1 MKKFASLYDAVFVTI
16 IGGLVALVALP
27 AIVIRAQ
34 DKARDQQPS
43 QQQSEISDISEKELK
58 AFAKA
63 YVAFQKIRSA
73 YENSL
78 DGVRDRQEETK
89 AQHEALIKID
99 KALEKQGLKPD
110 ALYRIFKAVN
120 ADENLHAKAMKLIEE
135 EQRAA
140 S

>member
-1 MKKFASLYDAVFVTI
+1 MLAMI
-16 IGGLVALVALP
+16 IGGLVASP
-27 AIVIRAQ
+27 AIVVDAQ

-43 QQQSEISDISEKELK
+43 QESEISDRDLK

-63 YVAFQKIRSA
+63 YVEFHKIRSA

-78 DGVRDRQEETK
+78 DDVSNRQEETK

-120 ADENLHAKAMKLIEE
+120 ADEKLRAKTMKLIEE
-135 EQRAA
+135 ERRAA

>member
-1 MKKFASLYDAVFVTI
+1 MKKFAWIYAVIAVV
-16 IGGLVALVALP
+16 IGGLVGPP
-27 AIVIRAQ
+27 AIGIRAQ
-34 DKARDQQPS
+34 DKARDQQLS
-43 QQQSEISDISEKELK
+43 QQSEISDKELK

-63 YVAFQKIRSA
+63 YVEFQKIRSA

-78 DGVRDRQEETK
+78 DNVGNRQEETK

-99 KALEKQGLKPD
+99 KALQKQGLKPD

-120 ADENLHAKAMKLIEE
+120 ADEKLHAKAMKLIEE
-135 EQRAA
+135 ERRAT

>member
-1 MKKFASLYDAVFVTI
+1 MLAMI
-16 IGGLVALVALP
+16 IGGLVVSP
-27 AIVIRAQ
+27 AIVVDAQ

-43 QQQSEISDISEKELK
+43 QESEISDRDLK

-63 YVAFQKIRSA
+63 YVEFHKIRSA

-78 DGVRDRQEETK
+78 DDVGNRQEETK

-110 ALYRIFKAVN
+110 AYYRIFKAVN
-120 ADENLHAKAMKLIEE
+120 ADEKLRAKTMKLIEE
-135 EQRAA
+135 ERRAA

>member
-1 MKKFASLYDAVFVTI
+1 VKKFASLYDAVFVMI
-16 IGGLVALVALP
+16 IGGLVALVASP

-34 DKARDQQPS
+34 DKAQDQQPS
-43 QQQSEISDISEKELK
+43 QQPEISDKELK

-63 YVAFQKIRSA
+63 YVEFHKIRSA

-78 DGVRDRQEETK
+78 DDVGNRQEETK

-120 ADENLHAKAMKLIEE
+120 ADEKLHAKAMKLIEE
-135 EQRAA
+135 ERRAT

>member
-1 MKKFASLYDAVFVTI
+1 MKKFASIYAMLAMI
-16 IGGLVALVALP
+16 IGGLVASP
-27 AIVIRAQ
+27 AIVVRAQ
-34 DKARDQQPS
+34 DRTRGQQPS
-43 QQQSEISDISEKELK
+43 QEPEISDRDLK

-63 YVAFQKIRSA
+63 YVEFHKIRSA

-78 DGVRDRQEETK
+78 DEVSNRQEETK

-110 ALYRIFKAVN
+110 AYYRIFKAVN
-120 ADENLHAKAMKLIEE
+120 ADEKLRAKTMKLIEE
-135 EQRAA
+135 ERRAA

>member
-1 MKKFASLYDAVFVTI
+1 VKKFASLYDAVFVMI
-16 IGGLVALVALP
+16 IGGLVALVASP

-43 QQQSEISDISEKELK
+43 QQSEISDKELK

-63 YVAFQKIRSA
+63 YVEFHKIRSA

-78 DGVRDRQEETK
+78 DDVGNRQEQTK

-99 KALEKQGLKPD
+99 KALEKQGLKLD

-120 ADENLHAKAMKLIEE
+120 ADEKLHAKAMKLIEE
-135 EQRAA
+135 ERRAT

>member
-1 MKKFASLYDAVFVTI
+1 VKKFAPLYALLAVI
-16 IGGLVALVALP
+16 IGGLVASP

-34 DKARDQQPS
+34 DKARDQQTG
-43 QQQSEISDISEKELK
+43 QQSEISDKELK

-63 YVAFQKIRSA
+63 YVEFHKIRTV

-78 DGVRDRQEETK
+78 DGVGNRQEETK

-120 ADENLHAKAMKLIEE
+120 ADEKLHAKAMKLIEE

>member
-1 MKKFASLYDAVFVTI
+1 MKKFASLYDAVFVMI
-16 IGGLVALVALP
+16 IGGLVALVASP

-34 DKARDQQPS
+34 DKAQDQQPS
-43 QQQSEISDISEKELK
+43 QQSEISDKELK

-63 YVAFQKIRSA
+63 YVEFHKIRSA

-78 DGVRDRQEETK
+78 DDVGNRQEETK

-120 ADENLHAKAMKLIEE
+120 ADEKLHAKAMKLIEE
-135 EQRAA
+135 ERRAT

>member
-1 MKKFASLYDAVFVTI
+1 MKKFASIYAVLTVI
-16 IGGLVALVALP
+16 IGGLVAPP
-27 AIVIRAQ
+27 AIVVRAQ
-34 DKARDQQPS
+34 DKPRDQQPG
-43 QQQSEISDISEKELK
+43 QQSEISDKELK

-63 YVAFQKIRSA
+63 YVEFHKIRSA

-78 DGVRDRQEETK
+78 DEVRNRQEETK

-110 ALYRIFKAVN
+110 AYYRIFKAVN
-120 ADENLHAKAMKLIEE
+120 ADEKLRAKTMKLIEE
-135 EQRAA
+135 ERRAA

>member
-1 MKKFASLYDAVFVTI
+1 MKKFAWIYAVIAVG
-16 IGGLVALVALP
+16 IGGLVGLP
-27 AIVIRAQ
+27 AIGIRAQ

-43 QQQSEISDISEKELK
+43 QQSEISDKELK

-63 YVAFQKIRSA
+63 YVEFQKIRSA
-73 YENSL
+73 YENAL
-78 DGVRDRQEETK
+78 DDVGNRQEETK

-99 KALEKQGLKPD
+99 KALQKQGLKPD

-120 ADENLHAKAMKLIEE
+120 ADEKLHAKAMKLIEE
-135 EQRAA
+135 ERRAT

>member
-1 MKKFASLYDAVFVTI
+1 VKKFASLYAVLAVI
-16 IGGLVALVALP
+16 IGGLVAP
-27 AIVIRAQ
+27 PPIVVRAQ

-43 QQQSEISDISEKELK
+43 QQSEISAQELN

-63 YVAFQKIRSA
+63 YVDFHKIRSA

-78 DGVRDRQEETK
+78 DDVRDRQEETK

-110 ALYRIFKAVN
+110 AYYRIFKAVN
-120 ADENLHAKAMKLIEE
+120 ADEKLRAKTMKLIEE
-135 EQRAA
+135 ERRAA

>member
-1 MKKFASLYDAVFVTI
+1 MKKFASLYAVLAVI
-16 IGGLVALVALP
+16 IGGLVAP
-27 AIVIRAQ
+27 PPIVVRAQ

-43 QQQSEISDISEKELK
+43 QQSEISAQELN

-63 YVAFQKIRSA
+63 YVEFHKIRSA

-78 DGVRDRQEETK
+78 DDVRDRQEETK

-110 ALYRIFKAVN
+110 AYYRIFKAVN
-120 ADENLHAKAMKLIEE
+120 ADEKLRAKTMKLIEE
-135 EQRAA
+135 ERRAA

>member
-1 MKKFASLYDAVFVTI
+1 MKKLASIYAMLAMI
-16 IGGLVALVALP
+16 IGGLVASP
-27 AIVIRAQ
+27 AIVVDAQ

-43 QQQSEISDISEKELK
+43 QESEISDRDLK

-63 YVAFQKIRSA
+63 YVEFHKIRSA

-78 DGVRDRQEETK
+78 DDVSNRQEETK

-120 ADENLHAKAMKLIEE
+120 ADKKLHAKAMKLIEE
-135 EQRAA
+135 ERRAT

>member
-1 MKKFASLYDAVFVTI
+1 MKKFASIYAMLAMI
-16 IGGLVALVALP
+16 IGGLVASP
-27 AIVIRAQ
+27 AIVVRAQ
-34 DKARDQQPS
+34 DRTRDQQPS
-43 QQQSEISDISEKELK
+43 QEPEISDRDLK

-63 YVAFQKIRSA
+63 YVEFHKIRSA

-78 DGVRDRQEETK
+78 DDVSNRQEETK

-110 ALYRIFKAVN
+110 AYYRIFKAVN
-120 ADENLHAKAMKLIEE
+120 ADEKLRAKTMKLIEE
-135 EQRAA
+135 ERRAA

>member
-1 MKKFASLYDAVFVTI
+1 VKKFTWIYAVFAVL
-16 IGGLVALVALP
+16 IGGLVAPPV
-27 AIVIRAQ
+27 IVVRAQ
-34 DKARDQQPS
+34 DRARDQQPS
-43 QQQSEISDISEKELK
+43 QHSEISDRDLK

-63 YVAFQKIRSA
+63 YVEFRKIRSA

-78 DGVRDRQEETK
+78 NEVGNRQEESK

-99 KALEKQGLKPD
+99 RALEKQGLRPD

-120 ADENLHAKAMKLIEE
+120 ADEKLYAKAMKLIEE

>member
-1 MKKFASLYDAVFVTI
+1 MKKFASIYAMLAMI
-16 IGGLVALVALP
+16 IGGLVASP
-27 AIVIRAQ
+27 AIVVGAQ
-34 DKARDQQPS
+34 DKTRDQQPS
-43 QQQSEISDISEKELK
+43 QEPEISDRDLK

-63 YVAFQKIRSA
+63 YVEFHKIRSA

-78 DGVRDRQEETK
+78 DDVSNRQEETK

-110 ALYRIFKAVN
+110 AYYRIFKAVN
-120 ADENLHAKAMKLIEE
+120 ADEKLRAKTMKLIEE
-135 EQRAA
+135 ERRAA

>member
-1 MKKFASLYDAVFVTI
+1 MKEFASLYDAVFVMI
-16 IGGLVALVALP
+16 VGGLVALVASP

-34 DKARDQQPS
+34 DKAQDQQPS
-43 QQQSEISDISEKELK
+43 QQSEISDKELK

-63 YVAFQKIRSA
+63 YVEFHKIRSA

-78 DGVRDRQEETK
+78 DDVGNRQEETK

-99 KALEKQGLKPD
+99 RALEKQGLKPD

-120 ADENLHAKAMKLIEE
+120 ADEKLHAKAMKLIEE
-135 EQRAA
+135 ERRAT

>member
-1 MKKFASLYDAVFVTI
+1 MKKFASIYAMLAMI
-16 IGGLVALVALP
+16 IGGLVASP
-27 AIVIRAQ
+27 AIVVGAQ
-34 DKARDQQPS
+34 DKSRDQQPS
-43 QQQSEISDISEKELK
+43 QESEISDRDLK

-63 YVAFQKIRSA
+63 YVEFHKIRSA

-78 DGVRDRQEETK
+78 DDVRDRQEETK

-120 ADENLHAKAMKLIEE
+120 ADKKLHAKAMKLIEE
-135 EQRAA
+135 ERRAT

>member
-1 MKKFASLYDAVFVTI
+1 MKKHASIYAVFAVI
-16 IGGLVALVALP
+16 FGGLVATP
-27 AIVIRAQ
+27 TIVVRAQ

-43 QQQSEISDISEKELK
+43 QQSEISDKELK

-63 YVAFQKIRSA
+63 YVEFHKIRSA

-78 DGVRDRQEETK
+78 DDVGNRQEQTK

-120 ADENLHAKAMKLIEE
+120 ADEKLHAKAMKLIEE
-135 EQRAA
+135 ERRAT

>member
-1 MKKFASLYDAVFVTI
+1 VKKFASLYAVFAVI
-16 IGGLVALVALP
+16 IGGLVAPP
-27 AIVIRAQ
+27 AIVVRAQ

-43 QQQSEISDISEKELK
+43 QQPEISDKELK

-63 YVAFQKIRSA
+63 YVEFHKIRSA

-78 DGVRDRQEETK
+78 DDVGNRQEETK

-120 ADENLHAKAMKLIEE
+120 ADEKLYAKAMKLIEE
-135 EQRAA
+135 ERRAA